1 MSGPVA
7 PHVLDDPF
15 GFARAAGQVHGQ
27 LAVSAMP
34 RLQDQ
39 LASNAGDVKY
49 SVHGGVD
56 PLDRPQLELEVTG
69 TVELLCAHCVK
80 TLSHPLALR
89 TRMLMAPSGTVP
101 LDNEDPESP
110 EWIEVG
116 QELNLQDLVEDEI
129 LLGLP
134 LSVRHAQGHC
144 SSESHE
150 AYGKK
155 SADSPFARLAV
166 LLEPGQTN
174 KR

>member
-7 PHVLDDPF
+7 AHVLDDPF
-15 GFARAAGQVHGQ
+15 GFARAAGQVRGQ

-39 LASNAGDVKY
+39 LADNAGEVKY
-49 SVHGGVD
+49 SARGGVD

-69 TVELLCAHCVK
+69 SVKLLCAQCAK
-80 TLSHPLALR
+80 PLDYALALR
-89 TRMLMAPSGTVP
+89 TRMLLAQPGAVP
-101 LDNEDPESP
+101 LDDEDPDSP
-110 EWIEVG
+110 EWIEAG
-116 QELNLQDLVEDEI
+116 QEINLQELVEDEI

-144 SSESHE
+144 SSESQ
-150 AYGKK
+150 AAFGKK
-155 SADSPFARLAV
+155 AVDSPFARLAT
-166 LLEPGQTN
+166 LLEPGHTN